1 MNKKKDIYPKNRIPL
16 PDNYKKIYEKVYKEN
31 RDGTGLANYMSQKM
45 EAWGH
50 TMIEENFKNKANHKT
65 LEIGAGNLN
74 HLKYVKNNFQYDVIE
89 PSKFFYE
96 NSSNLKRV
104 KNIYSDIAEI
114 KDEDKYDRIISI
126 MVLEHILDLPTLLN
140 NAQKILKNGGIFQ
153 ASVPCQGEISFYLG
167 WRLTTGLSF
176 FLKHGLNWGK
186 IMEFEHVNSL
196 SEIQNELKKVFK
208 IVKIKRSILPF
219 FLKKKHFSF
228 YAYLECSN
236 TYVK

>member
-1 MNKKKDIYPKNRIPL
+1 MIKKTNIYPKKRIEL

-45 EAWGH
+45 EEWGH
-50 TMIEENFKNKANHKT
+50 TIIEDNFKINESHKT

-74 HLKYVKNNFQYDVIE
+74 HLKYIKNNFQYDIIE

-96 NSSNLKRV
+96 NSLSIQRV
-104 KNIYSDIAEI
+104 NNIYSDIAEI
-114 KDEDKYDRIISI
+114 KDEVKYDRIISI
-126 MVLEHILDLPTLLN
+126 MVLEHVLDLPTLLN
-140 NAQKILKNGGIFQ
+140 SAQKILKKDGVFQ
-153 ASVPCQGEISFYLG
+153 ASVPCQGELSFYLG
-167 WRLTTGLSF
+167 WRFTTGLSF

-196 SEIQNELKKVFK
+196 SEIHNELKKVFK
-208 IVKIKRSILPF
+208 IVKIKRSALPF
-219 FLKKKHFSF
+219 FLKKKHLSF

-236 TYVK
+236 N